1 TSTEF
6 TAAADSMQQQLSA
19 LGYPTT
25 RQDIGV
31 DGAVSHNVIAD
42 RAGTG
47 ADREVVLLTAHL
59 DSVNQ
64 RGPGRPAPG
73 ADDNASGSAGVLA
86 IARAL
91 AGHAG
96 VHDLRL
102 ILFGGEEQGLHG
114 STQYVRSLPPAERA
128 RIRAVINMDM
138 IGVRNVPERRVL
150 LEGAAVSADLIEAL
164 AGAAARYT
172 GLAVDRSFSPANSD
186 HVPFIEAGLPAV
198 LTIEGSDSS
207 NGNVHSERDTVDTID
222 WELALEIVRMNVAC
236 AAELLGVPAEGWT
249 RS

>member
-1 TSTEF
+1 
-6 TAAADSMQQQLSA
+6 
-19 LGYPTT
+19 
-25 RQDIGV
+25 
-31 DGAVSHNVIAD
+31 
-42 RAGTG
+42 
-47 ADREVVLLTAHL
+47 
-59 DSVNQ
+59 
-64 RGPGRPAPG
+64 
-73 ADDNASGSAGVLA
+73 
-86 IARAL
+86 
-91 AGHAG
+91 
-96 VHDLRL
+96 
-102 ILFGGEEQGLHG
+102 
-114 STQYVRSLPPAERA
+114 
-128 RIRAVINMDM
+128 M
-138 IGVRNVPERRVL
+138 IGVRNLPERRVL